1 MYRLVIVDDEKKI
14 LDGIA
19 EIFPWN
25 KIGFQVAACFTS
37 AREVLCYLEKE
48 PVDVVMTDISMPDM
62 DGLELSENL
71 KKYPELLVVLFSSY
85 HDYQYMRTALKL
97 NITDYL
103 LKPINYEDLLVCFE
117 NVKAELDRRGNVREE
132 EPPSY
137 YAEIISRVDE
147 YLRENYQRAN
157 LTGAAE
163 AVGLSPNYLSKIY
176 KEKSGLGFL
185 ESLNKIRMEKAGEML
200 LNPEYKSYEIAFY
213 VGYDNPKNFTRAFK
227 AYYHVSPREYRNG
240 IRGKE

>member
-1 MYRLVIVDDEKKI
+1 M
-14 LDGIA
+14 
-19 EIFPWN
+19 
-25 KIGFQVAACFTS
+25 
-37 AREVLCYLEKE
+37 
-48 PVDVVMTDISMPDM
+48 
-62 DGLELSENL
+62 
-71 KKYPELLVVLFSSY
+71 VLFSSY
-85 HDYQYMRTALKL
+85 HDYKYMRTALKL
-97 NITDYL
+97 EVTDYL

-117 NVKAELDRRGNVREE
+117 NIKKLLDHRGNVQEE
-132 EPPSY
+132 EPPTY
-137 YAEIISRVDE
+137 YMEIISRVDE

-176 KEKSGLGFL
+176 KEKSGLGFS

-200 LNPEYKSYEIAFY
+200 LNPEYKGYEIAFY

-240 IRGKE
+240 IRGKD